1 MSNVMCNKVAK
12 FIIEPDFSNIGQL
25 EATAMY
31 SDDCPIHDIIYTL
44 SDGSTDRIRIAG
56 GPIITTTILNMV
68 KGAVIRMGIIKNPPY
83 VCR

>member
-1 MSNVMCNKVAK
+1 MTNVMCNKVAK
-12 FIIEPDFSNIGQL
+12 FIIEPDFSNIEQL
-25 EATAMY
+25 ETAAMS

-44 SDGSTDRIRIAG
+44 LDGSTDRIRIAG

>member
-1 MSNVMCNKVAK
+1 MTNVMCNKVAK
-12 FIIEPDFSNIGQL
+12 FIIEPDFSNIEQL
-25 EATAMY
+25 ETAAMY

>member
-1 MSNVMCNKVAK
+1 
-12 FIIEPDFSNIGQL
+12 
-25 EATAMY
+25 MY

-44 SDGSTDRIRIAG
+44 SDGSTDTVRNTG

-83 VCR
+83 EGIPVLFLLKKYNVYDSLYKL

>member
-1 MSNVMCNKVAK
+1 MPNVMCNKVAK
-12 FIIEPDFSNIGQL
+12 FIIEPDFSNLEQL
-25 EATAMY
+25 ETAAMY

-68 KGAVIRMGIIKNPPY
+68 KGAFIMMGIIKNPPY

>member
-1 MSNVMCNKVAK
+1 MPNVMCNKVAK
-12 FIIEPDFSNIGQL
+12 FIIEPDFSNIEQL
-25 EATAMY
+25 ETATMY

>member
-1 MSNVMCNKVAK
+1 MPNVMCNKVAK

-68 KGAVIRMGIIKNPPY
+68 KGAVIRMGIIKNPPH

>member
-1 MSNVMCNKVAK
+1 MPNVMCNKVAK
-12 FIIEPDFSNIGQL
+12 FIIEPDFSNIEQL
-25 EATAMY
+25 ETAAMY

-56 GPIITTTILNMV
+56 GLIITTTILNMV

>member
-25 EATAMY
+25 EAAAMY

-56 GPIITTTILNMV
+56 GPIITTTILSMV
-68 KGAVIRMGIIKNPPY
+68 KGATRN
-83 VCR
+83 R